1 MPQVLMPQLG
11 ETVME
16 GTVGRWLKK
25 AGDAVAKYEPLLEV
39 ETDKV
44 ASEIPSPF
52 TGTLARIIAGEGSTV
67 PVGAPVCEI
76 LAPGE
81 APSVPAAPPVPAAPA
96 GEPAKPVAA
105 QAKPQEA
112 ERPASPIVA
121 ASPSKS
127 PLAPAPVTAQSA
139 RDGVRY
145 SPAVRRLARM
155 HHIDLSGLAGSGRG
169 GRITARDVMARVQTG
184 AAAPPP
190 AERVQPPHPAA
201 AAPHGGAAPA
211 AAAPV
216 SRPVEPARPVPPA
229 PPLAQPTTA
238 PIEQPAARVAQ
249 PAAPHAPTAPTVAP
263 AAKPAPVLHAV
274 PIAPPGPD
282 DTVIRLSQMRRT
294 IAERMV
300 LSKTTIPH
308 AWSMVEADV
317 TNLVAWRSKEK
328 EAFKQREGVN
338 LTFLPVV
345 IQAVC
350 AAIREYPM
358 VNATWAGDSIIQ
370 RRHINVG
377 VAVDVE
383 DGLVVPVVKDAD
395 RYSLA
400 GLATTIN
407 ELVTKARSR
416 RLTMD
421 DLSDG
426 TITLDN
432 TGSLGSIASV
442 PIINPPQAAI
452 LTTEAIVKRPWVVN
466 DAIATRHIMNLCMCL
481 DHRVLDG
488 AVASHFLQAV
498 KKRLE
503 AWTV

>member
-1 MPQVLMPQLG
+1 MPQLG
-11 ETVME
+11 ETVTE

-25 AGDAVAKYEPLLEV
+25 AGDQVAKYEPLLEV

-52 TGTLARIIAGEGSTV
+52 AGTLSAILADEGATV

-76 LAPGE
+76 LAAGEAPGAPVPAPAPVAAAPAPAAAAPLAVAPPE
-81 APSVPAAPPVPAAPA
+81 AAPQPTVAPPASAPSVPAPAVNAPAATAPA
-96 GEPAKPVAA
+96 AAAAVAA
-105 QAKPQEA
+105 GDAGQNNG
-112 ERPASPIVA
+112 
-121 ASPSKS
+121 
-127 PLAPAPVTAQSA
+127 A
-139 RDGVRY
+139 RH

-155 HHIDLSGLAGSGRG
+155 HHIDLSGIAGSGRG
-169 GRITARDVMARVQTG
+169 GRLTARDVMSHVENTAQASASTAPSVPRTAPVPPPSAVVP
-184 AAAPPP
+184 AAAVKPSAPAHPGAPPP
-190 AERVQPPHPAA
+190 AAPLPAQVT
-201 AAPHGGAAPA
+201 APA
-211 AAAPV
+211 ATPSAAPIKV
-216 SRPVEPARPVPPA
+216 AASTVQ
-229 PPLAQPTTA
+229 PL
-238 PIEQPAARVAQ
+238 
-249 PAAPHAPTAPTVAP
+249 
-263 AAKPAPVLHAV
+263 
-274 PIAPPGPD
+274 PIAPPGPE
-282 DTVIRLSQMRRT
+282 DTVIRLSQMRKT

-317 TNLVAWRSKEK
+317 TALVKWRNQEK
-328 EAFKQREGVN
+328 DAFKAREGVN
-338 LTFLPVV
+338 LTYLPIV

-350 AAIREYPM
+350 GAIREYPM

-370 RRHINVG
+370 RRHINIG
-377 VAVDVE
+377 VAVDVDE
-383 DGLVVPVVKDAD
+383 GLVVPVVRDAD

-407 ELVTKARSR
+407 ELVGRARAR
-416 RLTMD
+416 KLTMD
-421 DLSDG
+421 DLTDG
-426 TITLDN
+426 TITVDN

-452 LTTEAIVKRPWVVN
+452 ITTEAIVRRPWVVD
-466 DAIATRHIMNLCMCL
+466 DAIAIRHIMNLCLAL

-503 AWTV
+503 TYSG

>member
-1 MPQVLMPQLG
+1 MPQVVMPQLG
-11 ETVME
+11 ETVTE

-25 AGDAVAKYEPLLEV
+25 VGEPVAKYEPLLEV

-52 TGTLARIIAGEGSTV
+52 AGTLSAIMAEEGSTV
-67 PVGAPVCEI
+67 PVGSPVCEI
-76 LAPGE
+76 AAAGEAPRPSGE
-81 APSVPAAPPVPAAPA
+81 APSPSSEAPRATAPAELSAAPEPSPAAPA
-96 GEPAKPVAA
+96 ENVPAQSGAAIAPEPPPSAAAA
-105 QAKPQEA
+105 QPFD
-112 ERPASPIVA
+112 
-121 ASPSKS
+121 
-127 PLAPAPVTAQSA
+127 QSGGNGA
-139 RDGVRY
+139 RH

-155 HHIDLSGLAGSGRG
+155 HHIDLSGVTGSGRG
-169 GRITARDVMARVQTG
+169 GRLTARDVIAHVESGSPRP
-184 AAAPPP
+184 AAPP
-190 AERVQPPHPAA
+190 
-201 AAPHGGAAPA
+201 APA
-211 AAAPV
+211 ARPAAPPTPAAT
-216 SRPVEPARPVPPA
+216 PVAASTAPA
-229 PPLAQPTTA
+229 PPAA
-238 PIEQPAARVAQ
+238 PSV
-249 PAAPHAPTAPTVAP
+249 PAAPTVPKPMTVAP
-263 AAKPAPVLHAV
+263 VPV
-274 PIAPPGPD
+274 APPGSE
-282 DTVIRLSQMRRT
+282 DTVIRLSQMRKT

-317 TNLVAWRSKEK
+317 TNVVRWRAREK
-328 EAFKQREGVN
+328 DAFKAREGVN
-338 LTFLPVV
+338 LTYLPIV

-370 RRHINVG
+370 RKHINVG
-377 VAVDVE
+377 VAVDIE
-383 DGLVVPVVKDAD
+383 EGLIVPVIKDAD

-407 ELVTKARSR
+407 ELAARARSR
-416 RLTMD
+416 KLTMD
-421 DLSDG
+421 DLTDG
-426 TITLDN
+426 TITVDN

-452 LTTEAIVKRPWVVN
+452 VTTEAIVRRPWVVD
-466 DAIATRHIMNLCMCL
+466 DAIAIRDIMNLCLSL

-503 AWTV
+503 SFSG

>member
-11 ETVME
+11 ETVTE

-25 AGDAVAKYEPLLEV
+25 TGDTVAKYEPLLEV

-52 TGTLARIIAGEGSTV
+52 AGTLTLILAEEGSTI

-76 LAPGE
+76 LAAGEVPSAPSPVAVPAPTPSASTEPDASRSE
-81 APSVPAAPPVPAAPA
+81 APPAPLAQATPPVETAA
-96 GEPAKPVAA
+96 
-105 QAKPQEA
+105 
-112 ERPASPIVA
+112 
-121 ASPSKS
+121 
-127 PLAPAPVTAQSA
+127 LAPATPASVDSQSA
-139 RDGVRY
+139 GNGARY

-155 HHIDLSGLAGSGRG
+155 HHIDLSGVAGSGRG
-169 GRITARDVMARVQTG
+169 GRLTARDVIAHVESGAATKPAAEPVASVAPPAPPAPPAPTPALPKPASPTAARVE
-184 AAAPPP
+184 AAAPTPLTPP
-190 AERVQPPHPAA
+190 APSVRQP
-201 AAPHGGAAPA
+201 APPPTAAAPA
-211 AAAPV
+211 AKVVPVAAHP
-216 SRPVEPARPVPPA
+216 
-229 PPLAQPTTA
+229 QP
-238 PIEQPAARVAQ
+238 
-249 PAAPHAPTAPTVAP
+249 
-263 AAKPAPVLHAV
+263 V
-274 PIAPPGPD
+274 PIAPPGPED
-282 DTVIRLSQMRRT
+282 VVIRLTQMRKT

-317 TNLVAWRSKEK
+317 TNLVKWRNQEK
-328 EAFKQREGVN
+328 EAFKAREGVS
-338 LTFLPVV
+338 LTYLPIV

-350 AAIREYPM
+350 AGIREYPM

-377 VAVDVE
+377 IAVDVE
-383 DGLVVPVVKDAD
+383 EGLVVPVVKDAD

-400 GLATTIN
+400 GLAATIN

-416 RLTMD
+416 KLTLD

-426 TITLDN
+426 TITVDN
-432 TGSLGSIASV
+432 TGTFGSIASV

-452 LTTEAIVKRPWVVN
+452 ITTEAIVRRPWVVE
-466 DAIATRHIMNLCMCL
+466 DAIAIRHIMNLCLCL

-498 KKRLE
+498 RKRLE
-503 AWTV
+503 GFSG